1 MSAFDEQI
9 GGNHYKLMMIQP
21 TEYILANNLGW
32 CEANVVKYI
41 SRWRAKGGVD
51 DLRKVVHYTQILIE
65 KEMAPKD
72 KPKGPEVLKATPF
85 EPSPW
90 LHQSS
95 SNNVAE

>member
-1 MSAFDEQI
+1 MSVFDEQI

-41 SRWRAKGGVD
+41 SRWRSKGGVD

-65 KEMAPKD
+65 KET
-72 KPKGPEVLKATPF
+72 ATK
-85 EPSPW
+85 SKT
-90 LHQSS
+90 
-95 SNNVAE
+95 

>member
-1 MSAFDEQI
+1 VSAFDEQI

-41 SRWRAKGGVD
+41 SRWRSKGGVD

-65 KEMAPKD
+65 QELEKKTASKD
-72 KPKGPEVLKATPF
+72 KPKK
-85 EPSPW
+85 PSW
-90 LHQSS
+90 
-95 SNNVAE
+95 